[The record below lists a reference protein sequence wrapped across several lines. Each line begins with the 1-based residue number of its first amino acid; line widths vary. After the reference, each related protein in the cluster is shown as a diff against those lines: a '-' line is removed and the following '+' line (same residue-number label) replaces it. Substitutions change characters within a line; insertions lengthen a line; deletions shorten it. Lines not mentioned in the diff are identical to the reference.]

1 MLRIVPTVA
10 LLSTLV
16 LAACDRGGAT
26 AAPPGGPGGPG
37 GGPPPMPVEAVA
49 LAAAPV
55 EQTSEF
61 VATLRSRRSTT
72 IQPQVDG
79 FLTRIAVTSGQ
90 HVARGAPLFVI
101 DSGPQQAALA
111 TLESTRAMRSA
122 ELEYARQDAARTK
135 ALLSAGAIS
144 QREMEQADTA
154 QRTAEAALKA
164 IDEQINQ
171 QKSEL
176 GYYTVLAPT
185 PGMVGDVPVRQGDR
199 VTTSTVLTTIHEN
212 DVLEIYI
219 NVPVQQAAD
228 LRIGLPVRIIGDQ
241 GQVLSTNPITYV
253 SPTVEPTQTVLAKAL
268 LVDGRGAFRSDQ
280 VVRARIVWRAAPGLT
295 IPLTSV
301 MRINGQYFVYVVERS
316 GDQAVARQKPVT
328 LGEIIANEYVV
339 LGGLNP
345 GDELIVAGIQK
356 IRDGAPVMVGAP
368 PVPGATPAATPEKK
382 AS

>member
-1 MLRIVPTVA
+1 MLRTVPTVV
-10 LLSTLV
+10 LLSTIV
-16 LAACDRGGAT
+16 LAACGRSGAEAPGGA
-26 AAPPGGPGGPG
+26 GGPGGAM
-37 GGPPPMPVEAVA
+37 PPMPVEAVTLVA
-49 LAAAPV
+49 EPV

-79 FLTRIAVTSGQ
+79 FLTRIAVRSGQ
-90 HVARGAPLFVI
+90 TVGQGAQLFVI

-111 TLESTRAMRSA
+111 ATEGTRAMRAA
-122 ELEYARQDAARTK
+122 ELEYARQDAARTRT
-135 ALLSAGAIS
+135 LLTAGAVS
-144 QREMEQADTA
+144 QREMDQAETA
-154 QRTAEAALKA
+154 QRTAEAALRA

-171 QKSEL
+171 QKSQL
-176 GYYTVLAPT
+176 GYYSVVAPT
-185 PGMVGDVPVRQGDR
+185 TGMVGDIPVRQGDR

-228 LRIGLPVRIIGDQ
+228 LKVGLPVRIVDAQ

-268 LVDGRGAFRSDQ
+268 LVDGPGAFRSDQ
-280 VVRARIVWRAAPGLT
+280 MVRARVLWRAEPGLT

-301 MRINGQYFVYVVERS
+301 VRVNGQYFVFVIERNA
-316 GDQAVARQKPVT
+316 DQAVARQKPVT
-328 LGEIIANEYVV
+328 LGDVIGNEYVV
-339 LGGLNP
+339 LSGLQA

-356 IRDGAPVMVGAP
+356 IRDGAPVMTGAP
-368 PVPGATPAATPEKK
+368 PAPGAQPGGPEKK